1 MEIFIDALAFW
12 FAAACVY
19 GVYQLSGELYKD
31 IRAKYIVWMWKR
43 RKWP

>member
-31 IRAKYIVWMWKR
+31 IRATK
-43 RKWP
+43 KWASFCFN

>member
-19 GVYQLSGELYKD
+19 GVYQLACEVYKD
-31 IRAKYIVWMWKR
+31 LRAKYIVWSWKR
-43 RKWP
+43 RK